1 MLEYVA
7 LGILVFT
14 AVSLLLGAIA
24 ILDIPHKIAQSRN
37 HPHQDAI
44 YFAGWV
50 SLFTLHALWPVLWI
64 WSAAYREDPTPRF
77 AQLNENTAIN
87 DKPEAEIKT
96 LPEKGKAE
104 PELGELDELQEDIT
118 DIHEDITDIT
128 DSVNLLGHRYEV
140 LDDRLDRIEKAIDA
154 AGRAA

>member
-7 LGILVFT
+7 LGVLIFT
-14 AVSLLLGAIA
+14 AGSLLLGAIA

-50 SLFTLHALWPVLWI
+50 SLFTLHALWPVLWV
-64 WSAAYREDPTPRF
+64 WSAAYREDPKPRF
-77 AQLNENTAIN
+77 AHLSEDTAIN
-87 DKPEAEIKT
+87 DKSEAVTPSNAKM
-96 LPEKGKAE
+96 AE

-140 LDDRLDRIEKAIDA
+140 LDDRIDRIERAIDA

>member
-7 LGILVFT
+7 LGLLTFT

-24 ILDIPHKIAQSRN
+24 ILDIPHKIALERN

-50 SLFTLHALWPVLWI
+50 SLFTLHALWPILWV
-64 WSAAYREDPTPRF
+64 WSAAYREDPVPRF
-77 AQLNENTAIN
+77 AQLNEDTAVN
-87 DKPEAEIKT
+87 DKAEVE
-96 LPEKGKAE
+96 PQKAE
-104 PELGELDELQEDIT
+104 PEIGELDELQEDIT

-140 LDDRLDRIEKAIDA
+140 LGDRLERIEKAIDA
-154 AGRAA
+154 ARAA